1 MNIKPPQK
9 LYDFDEKWNSYLQEL
24 SHKLKDVDFRIDEL
38 SICDD
43 FAILGCAG
51 FSLFNAVDLYKKLV
65 DLHHEYNGDKEIQA
79 YRAAQKRFVDKQLN
93 EIFKK

>member
-1 MNIKPPQK
+1 MNIKPPKK
-9 LYDFDEKWNSYLQEL
+9 LYDFEEKWSTYLDEL
-24 SHKLKDVDFRIDEL
+24 GHKLKDVDYRIDEL

-65 DLHHEYNGDKEIQA
+65 DLHHEYNDDEEIQA
-79 YRAAQKRFVDKQLN
+79 YRAAQKRYVNEQLDK
-93 EIFKK
+93 IFKK